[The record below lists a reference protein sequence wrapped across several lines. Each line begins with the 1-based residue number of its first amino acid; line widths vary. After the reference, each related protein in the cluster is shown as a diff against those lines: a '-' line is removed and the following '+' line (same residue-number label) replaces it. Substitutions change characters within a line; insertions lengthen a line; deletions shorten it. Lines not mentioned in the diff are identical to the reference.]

1 MGKYLK
7 NACILGFL
15 GVFGTFSVLAQSSTN
30 YQLKSYQFGAGGGFD
45 NSSTNYKM
53 EQSVG
58 QEAAGEQSSTNYSL
72 NSGLIFAQ
80 QANVPSAPTFVND
93 TGTQYNKLKI
103 TINKWSGD
111 PTDAKY
117 AVAISTD
124 SFATTQW
131 VQSDFTVGSV
141 LGPEDFQTYT
151 AWGGASGTY
160 IIGLTP
166 STTYQVKAKAY
177 EGNYTESGLGPS
189 ASAATVDSQIAMD
202 IDIGGSVDPGETA
215 PPYSINVGD
224 LNIGSPTTASNRVW
238 IDFDTNANNGGSV
251 YVHDQNTGLKSTT
264 FNYTI
269 TSTTTDLTSASEG
282 YGAQV
287 ASVTQGS
294 GGPFAKIA
302 PYNGTGNN
310 VGILDTTVRE
320 ILWSSGSRIAAG
332 RGSFQIIARASG
344 TTPAAD
350 DYTDTLTVIASAAF

>member
-30 YQLKSYQFGAGGGFD
+30 YKLNGYSFGSGGGYD
-45 NSSTNYKM
+45 NASTNYKVEGVVGQEDLGDMSSTNY
-53 EQSVG
+53 G
-58 QEAAGEQSSTNYSL
+58 LG
-72 NSGLIFAQ
+72 SGLIFAQ

-103 TINKWSGD
+103 TINKWVGD

-151 AWGGASGTY
+151 SWGGASGTY
-160 IIGLTP
+160 IIGLIP
-166 STTYQVKAKAY
+166 STTYAVKAKSTQ
-177 EGNYTESGLGPS
+177 GNYTESGLGPS

-202 IDIGGSVDPGETA
+202 IDIGGGSDPGETA
-215 PPYSINVGD
+215 APYSINVGD
-224 LNIGSPTTASNRVW
+224 LNIGSPTTATNRVW

-269 TSTTTDLTSASEG
+269 TSATADLTSASEG

-287 ASVTQGS
+287 ATVNQTN
-294 GGPFAKIA
+294 GGPLAKIA
-302 PYNGTGNN
+302 PYNGTSSS
-310 VGILDTTVRE
+310 VGVLDTTVRE
-320 ILWSSGSRIAAG
+320 IFWSSGSRIVGG

-344 TTPAAD
+344 ATPAAD